1 MTTSEIQISYKPPF
15 GYKPTVSCSAEA
27 YEFLIQHYP
36 METIQLQEHFVVMH
50 LNRANKVLGIHKLS
64 TGGLTSTIADIRIL
78 LSVALK
84 TMATAIIISH
94 NHPTGV
100 LKPSQSDIFL
110 TEKIREAAKLL
121 DIELL
126 DHLIVS
132 SEGYYSFAQEGRMNL
147 THAPAGES
155 VDAPKAY

>member
-1 MTTSEIQISYKPPF
+1 M
-15 GYKPTVSCSAEA
+15 PTVSCSAQA
-27 YEFLIQHYP
+27 YEFLIKHYP
-36 METIQLQEHFVVMH
+36 KETIQLQEHFIVMH
-50 LNRANKVLGIHKLS
+50 LNRASKVLGVHKLS

-84 TMATAIIISH
+84 TMATSIIISH

-100 LKPSQSDIFL
+100 FKPSQADILL

-132 SEGYYSFAQEGRMNL
+132 SEGYYSFAQEGKIKDICD
-147 THAPAGES
+147 TSDIG
-155 VDAPKAY
+155 

>member
-1 MTTSEIQISYKPPF
+1 MIK
-15 GYKPTVSCSAEA
+15 GV
-27 YEFLIQHYP
+27 FL
-36 METIQLQEHFVVMH
+36 LQ
-50 LNRANKVLGIHKLS
+50 
-64 TGGLTSTIADIRIL
+64 
-78 LSVALK
+78 VALK
-84 TMATAIIISH
+84 TMVTSIIISH

-100 LKPSQSDIFL
+100 LKPSQADILL

-132 SEGYYSFAQEGRMNL
+132 NEGYYSFAREGKMNL
-147 THAPAGES
+147 THESAGES

>member
-1 MTTSEIQISYKPPF
+1 
-15 GYKPTVSCSAEA
+15 
-27 YEFLIQHYP
+27 
-36 METIQLQEHFVVMH
+36 MH

-94 NHPTGV
+94 NHPSGV
-100 LKPSQSDIFL
+100 LKPSQADILL

-132 SEGYYSFAQEGRMNL
+132 TDGYYSFAQEGKI
-147 THAPAGES
+147 EII
-155 VDAPKAY
+155 

>member
-1 MTTSEIQISYKPPF
+1 
-15 GYKPTVSCSAEA
+15 
-27 YEFLIQHYP
+27 
-36 METIQLQEHFVVMH
+36 
-50 LNRANKVLGIHKLS
+50 
-64 TGGLTSTIADIRIL
+64 L
-78 LSVALK
+78 LSLAPK
-84 TMATAIIISH
+84 TISTAIIISH

-100 LKPSQSDIFL
+100 LKPSQADILL

-132 SEGYYSFAQEGRMNL
+132 NEGYYSFALESKMYL